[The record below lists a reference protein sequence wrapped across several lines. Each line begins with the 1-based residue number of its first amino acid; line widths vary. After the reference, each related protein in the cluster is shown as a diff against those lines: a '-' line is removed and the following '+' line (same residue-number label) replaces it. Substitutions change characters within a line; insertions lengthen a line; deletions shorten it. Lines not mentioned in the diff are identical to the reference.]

1 MCCAG
6 PGREAGRE
14 GGGRMTRQV
23 TPFHFIGSR
32 KERAAGE
39 QWREGR
45 AEGAE
50 HAVQGFVAKREEDG
64 GGRPKRKTSS
74 LSWGDLER

>member
-1 MCCAG
+1 MLCRA
-6 PGREAGRE
+6 REGGRE

-39 QWREGR
+39 EQGREGR
-45 AEGAE
+45 AEEAE
-50 HAVQGFVAKREEDG
+50 HAVQGFVLRKMGEGRHKWREAAWVRETW
-64 GGRPKRKTSS
+64 KEE
-74 LSWGDLER
+74 L